1 MAPTGLR
8 AAVVT
13 KAECFQTMTEYKR
26 GRQPRRPLRLSNEG
40 YWQVSNLGDIGFQ
53 FEVITDIQR
62 AAICSIPT
70 ALRAAT

>member
-1 MAPTGLR
+1 
-8 AAVVT
+8 
-13 KAECFQTMTEYKR
+13 
-26 GRQPRRPLRLSNEG
+26 LSNEG

-62 AAICSIPT
+62 AAICPIPT